1 MNYVTEDIAATLKA
15 ARERKELSQREL
27 SKRAGVPQSHI
38 SKIESGGVDLRISSL
53 ADIARALDL
62 EIALVPRKALPA
74 LKSITRSTSEKP
86 TTSAQT
92 RKEFTNIK
100 KLLDNLSQV
109 NIAPGELDLL
119 LRRFRELQHAQ
130 PMLSDTDALRNI
142 RKTLE
147 AFKKSDGQR
156 SIEEAT
162 KQMAALRNRIAHS
175 IDEERGTDSARPAYR
190 LDGGDDG

>member
-15 ARERKELSQREL
+15 ARERKGLSQREL

-38 SKIESGGVDLRISSL
+38 STIESGGVDLRTSSL
-53 ADIARALDL
+53 ADITRALDL

-92 RKEFTNIK
+92 RKEISNIK
-100 KLLDNLSQV
+100 KLLDSLPQV
-109 NIAPGELDLL
+109 NTARGELDPL
-119 LRRFRELQHAQ
+119 LRRFRELQHLQ

-147 AFKKSDGQR
+147 AFKKSEGLY
-156 SIEEAT
+156 SIEEVAR
-162 KQMAALRNRIAHS
+162 QMATLRNRVAHS
-175 IDEERGTDSARPAYR
+175 IDDEMDTETARPAYR